1 MSEFPIGGA
10 RLSPGSPPP
19 GKFRGSRTY
28 SADNFY
34 GNWNVIRRPSPL
46 IDNVLCTNHF
56 LLLVFCSNFSSPVLC
71 SATARP
77 ANARTLP
84 LHGRETLLIRRIGH
98 AVQQNISKVRAQV
111 LAVPGAAALG
121 GTTHLPFTTPNYHC
135 IIPCPCPSDYPL
147 SPFRPS
153 LLRLESPP
161 LPLADSV
168 KQFPSEGVEA
178 IELINVLAEAEV
190 LESSTF
196 RNWKSFHAP
205 RDMHDQKQD
214 ERPAPSRAFSLAR
227 AVLLDS
233 REGRGVRNCVKTSE
247 RDGLR
252 GGRFQP
258 GAPRCVP
265 SITYARPKLV
275 LATNTKAGLAIAGP
289 GFHPVS
295 SVPPAG
301 TAMHFSCPSHARCRQ
316 AGEL

>member
-1 MSEFPIGGA
+1 MAIGMSSGAPLLSLIMFCVLTTSYCWCFAQTSPRQSFALPRPGRRMHGLYRYMAGKLCSSAGLGMPCSKIFPKSALKSSPFQAQQRWAGRPIYPSLPLIITA
-10 RLSPGSPPP
+10 SYPVPVPPTTPFHRSAHRYCAWNPPLFLSP
-19 GKFRGSRTY
+19 T
-28 SADNFY
+28 
-34 GNWNVIRRPSPL
+34 PS
-46 IDNVLCTNHF
+46 
-56 LLLVFCSNFSSPVLC
+56 SS
-71 SATARP
+71 
-77 ANARTLP
+77 
-84 LHGRETLLIRRIGH
+84 
-98 AVQQNISKVRAQV
+98 
-111 LAVPGAAALG
+111 
-121 GTTHLPFTTPNYHC
+121 
-135 IIPCPCPSDYPL
+135 
-147 SPFRPS
+147 
-153 LLRLESPP
+153 
-161 LPLADSV
+161 
-168 KQFPSEGVEA
+168 FPSEGVEA

-214 ERPAPSRAFSLAR
+214 RRPAPSRAFSLAR